1 MRFKSRQTQMSS
13 TPPKDGLS
21 IGEVARDAG
30 IRPSAI
36 RYYESVGLLPEPA
49 RKSGHRR
56 YDAST
61 IRLIATLRFA
71 QRAGFTVAEIRTLF
85 HGFGAEV
92 PPARRWQAL
101 AERKLQELD
110 DLIAS
115 AQRMRRAVESGM
127 QCGCLRI
134 EDCATDIENGCC
146 LPSPPLASL
155 ARARKA

>member
-1 MRFKSRQTQMSS
+1 MAFVPRKE
-13 TPPKDGLS
+13 GLS

-36 RYYESVGLLPEPA
+36 RYYESVGLLPEPR

-61 IRLIATLRFA
+61 VRLIGTLRFA

-110 DLIAS
+110 ELIAS
-115 AQRMRRAVESGM
+115 AQRMRRAVEAGM
-127 QCGCLRI
+127 RCGCLRI
-134 EDCATDIENGCC
+134 EDCATDLDAGCC
-146 LPSPPLASL
+146 LPAPALTPLG
-155 ARARKA
+155 RR

>member
-1 MRFKSRQTQMSS
+1 MSS
-13 TPPKDGLS
+13 TPPIDGLS

-36 RYYESVGLLPEPA
+36 RYYESVGLLPKPA

-56 YDAST
+56 YDASA

-110 DLIAS
+110 DLISS
-115 AQRMRRAVESGM
+115 AQRMRRAVETGM
-127 QCGCLRI
+127 KCGCLRI
-134 EDCATDIENGCC
+134 EDCATDLENGCC
-146 LPSPPLASL
+146 LPGPPLASL
-155 ARARKA
+155 ARRPKA